1 MLTLLFVLRWGGGE
15 GPPFTGED
23 SRSAHQSPTVRLRG
37 VGGWGFPSGGAWQG
51 DYRLPFVSRAERSL
65 EGLLLRRGSL
75 DLHIDFSPTLLPPP
89 RPGHGPHQWSWEGGE
104 EAGRSRAEAAAAA
117 AARRGRGGAAPPPL
131 SPNRVTGGAARV
143 SLRAEKY
150 GRNSQDRSRPPLT
163 RAARA
168 RRQRSSRP
176 FHPGDAPPRPGP
188 TAPAP
193 GPALT
198 TRPGPAGLARRGGR
212 RPLRARD
219 LRARRR
225 PPPRPPAPHPRRWV
239 WRSRSC
245 YPETEGRKTAA
256 AARPSRRGAATA
268 GNKGDKAAS
277 AGPGFAPSPPR
288 PPGRPPPARRPG
300 QAGSSRESQA
310 RGPEPPGTPH
320 SSPPG
325 SALAEGGGL
334 HPSFEGSGGAAAAG
348 CTTAVARA
356 TRTAAGGG

>member
-1 MLTLLFVLRWGGGE
+1 MGVRVHHLPVRTQGVLISH
-15 GPPFTGED
+15 PP
-23 SRSAHQSPTVRLRG
+23 SVYIRRM
-37 VGGWGFPSGGAWQG
+37 GGWGFPSGGAWQG
-51 DYRLPFVSRAERSL
+51 DHRLPFVSCAERSL

-75 DLHIDFSPTLLPPP
+75 DLPVNFSPTLLPPP
-89 RPGHGPHQWSWEGGE
+89 RPEQGPHQWSWEGGE

-117 AARRGRGGAAPPPL
+117 LARRGRGGAAPPPL

-150 GRNSQDRSRPPLT
+150 GPNSQDRSRPPFT
-163 RAARA
+163 RAAQA
-168 RRQRSSRP
+168 RRHRSSRP

-212 RPLRARD
+212 RPFRARD

-225 PPPRPPAPHPRRWV
+225 RPSPPPPPAGGGSGGAAAVTRRPRGGKLRPLPAPPAAALPPLGTKETKPRR
-239 WRSRSC
+239 
-245 YPETEGRKTAA
+245 P
-256 AARPSRRGAATA
+256 
-268 GNKGDKAAS
+268 
-277 AGPGFAPSPPR
+277 GPAPLLPPPR

-310 RGPEPPGTPH
+310 RGPKPPGTPH

-334 HPSFEGSGGAAAAG
+334 HPSFAGAGGAAGAG